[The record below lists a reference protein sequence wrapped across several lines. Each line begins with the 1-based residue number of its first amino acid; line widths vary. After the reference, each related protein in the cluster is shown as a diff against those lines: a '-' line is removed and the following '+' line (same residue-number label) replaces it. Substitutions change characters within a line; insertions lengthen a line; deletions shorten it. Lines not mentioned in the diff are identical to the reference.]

1 MCTAYMYLR
10 ENIISFPSEKK
21 KGKKEQHKRKIGS
34 DFCYCIVMQEWLLLT
49 TFQVFLQ
56 AQ

>member
-34 DFCYCIVMQEWLLLT
+34 DFCYSIVMQEWLLLT